1 MVVFMSGSIRLAKR
15 VAELFQCSRGEA
27 ILYIEGAGIT
37 VDGIVVEEPGFRVTG
52 QEQIALLPGA
62 DLTPIEAV
70 TILLHKPAGMSV
82 TNVVDLI
89 VAENHAAEDRSGLRL
104 LKRHLKELVMLD
116 PLENTAS
123 GLLVFTQD
131 WRVKRM
137 LVDDLSRV
145 EQEFV
150 VEVSGQIAEGG
161 LQLLNQS
168 INFNGKPSAPAKVSW
183 QNETRLRFARKEL
196 SSRLI
201 TLLCARVGLS
211 VVSIKRIRIGRI
223 PMAGLAAGQWR
234 YLMGYERF

>member
-1 MVVFMSGSIRLAKR
+1 MSDSIRLAKR
-15 VAELFQCSRGEA
+15 VAELFNCSRGEA
-27 ILYIEGAGIT
+27 ILYIEGAGVT
-37 VDGIVVEEPGFRVTG
+37 VDGVVVEEPGFRVTG

-62 DLTPIEAV
+62 DLTPIEEV
-70 TILLHKPAGMSV
+70 TILLHKPVGMPV
-82 TNVVDLI
+82 ANVIELI

-104 LKRHLKELVMLD
+104 LKRHLKELVMID
-116 PLENTAS
+116 PLENAAS

-131 WRVKRM
+131 WRVKRK

-150 VEVSGQIAEGG
+150 VEVSGQIKEDG

-201 TLLCARVGLS
+201 TLLCERAGLS
-211 VVSIKRIRIGRI
+211 VVSIKRLRIGRI
-223 PMAGLAAGQWR
+223 PLAGLAVGQWR

>member
-1 MVVFMSGSIRLAKR
+1 MSDSIRLAKH
-15 VAELFQCSRGEA
+15 VAELFNCSRGEA
-27 ILYIEGAGIT
+27 ILYIEGAAIT
-37 VDGIVVEEPGFRVTG
+37 VDGVVVEEPGFRVTG

-62 DLTPIEAV
+62 DLTPIEDV
-70 TILLHKPAGMSV
+70 TILLHKPAGV
-82 TNVVDLI
+82 PVANITELI
-89 VAENHAAEDRSGLRL
+89 VATSQAAEDRSGLRL
-104 LKRHLKELVMLD
+104 LKRHLKELAMID
-116 PLENTAS
+116 PLENAAS

-131 WRVKRM
+131 WRVKRK
-137 LVDDLSRV
+137 LIDDLSRV

-150 VEVSGQIAEGG
+150 VEISGQIKEDG
-161 LQLLNQS
+161 LALLNQS

-201 TLLCARVGLS
+201 MLLCERAGLS

-223 PMAGLAAGQWR
+223 PMAGLAVGQWR

>member
-1 MVVFMSGSIRLAKR
+1 MSDSIRLAKC
-15 VAELFQCSRGEA
+15 VAELFNCSRGEA
-27 ILYIEGAGIT
+27 ILYIEGAGVT
-37 VDGIVVEEPGFRVTG
+37 VDGVVVEEPGFRVTG
-52 QEQIALLPGA
+52 QEQIALLPNA
-62 DLTPIEAV
+62 DLTPIEDV

-82 TNVVDLI
+82 ANVTELI
-89 VAENHAAEDRSGLRL
+89 VPESHASEDRSVLRL
-104 LKRHLKELVMLD
+104 LKRHLKELTMID
-116 PLENTAS
+116 PLENAAS

-131 WRVKRM
+131 WRVKRK

-150 VEVSGQIAEGG
+150 VEVSGQIKEDG
-161 LQLLNQS
+161 LALLNQS

-201 TLLCARVGLS
+201 TLLCERAGLTI
-211 VVSIKRIRIGRI
+211 VSIKRIRIGRI
-223 PMAGLAAGQWR
+223 PMAGLAVGQWR

>member
-1 MVVFMSGSIRLAKR
+1 MSGSIRLAKR
-15 VAELFQCSRGEA
+15 VAELFHCSRGEA
-27 ILYIEGAGIT
+27 ILYIEGAGVT

-62 DLTPIEAV
+62 DLTPVEPV
-70 TILLHKPAGMSV
+70 TILLHKPAGMPV
-82 TNVVDLI
+82 GRVNELI
-89 VAENHAAEDRSGLRL
+89 VADNLAAGDRSGLRF

-116 PLENTAS
+116 PLENDAS

-131 WRVKRM
+131 WRIKRK
-137 LVDDLSRV
+137 LTDDLSRV

-168 INFNGKPSAPAKVSW
+168 IDFNGKPSAPAKVSW

-201 TLLCARVGLS
+201 TLLCRRAGLS

-223 PMAGLAAGQWR
+223 PLAGLTVGQWR
-234 YLMGYERF
+234 YLTEFERF

>member
-1 MVVFMSGSIRLAKR
+1 MSDSIRLAKR
-15 VAELFQCSRGEA
+15 VSELFSCSRAEA

-37 VDGIVVEEPGFRVTG
+37 VDGVVVEEPGFRVTG

-70 TILLHKPAGMSV
+70 TILLHKPAGMLV
-82 TNVVDLI
+82 ADVAKLI
-89 VAENHAAEDRSGLRL
+89 GAENQAAEDRSGLRF
-104 LKRHLKELVMLD
+104 LKRHLKDLVMLD
-116 PLENTAS
+116 PLQNAAA

-131 WRVKRM
+131 WRVKRK

-150 VEVSGQIAEGG
+150 VEVSGQIVEGG

-201 TLLCARVGLS
+201 TLLCERVGLS
-211 VVSIKRIRIGRI
+211 VVSIKRIRIGRV
-223 PMAGLAAGQWR
+223 PMAGLAVGQWR

>member
-1 MVVFMSGSIRLAKR
+1 MSDSIRLAKC
-15 VAELFQCSRGEA
+15 VAELFNCSRGEA
-27 ILYIEGAGIT
+27 ILYIEGAGVT
-37 VDGIVVEEPGFRVTG
+37 VDGVVIEEPGFRVTG
-52 QEQIALLPGA
+52 QEQIALLPNA
-62 DLTPIEAV
+62 DLTPIEDV

-82 TNVVDLI
+82 ANVTELI
-89 VAENHAAEDRSGLRL
+89 VPESHAAEDRSGLRL
-104 LKRHLKELVMLD
+104 LKRHLKELTMID
-116 PLENTAS
+116 PLENAAS

-131 WRVKRM
+131 WRVKRK

-150 VEVSGQIAEGG
+150 VEVSGQIKEDG
-161 LQLLNQS
+161 LALLNQS

-201 TLLCARVGLS
+201 MLLCERAGLTI
-211 VVSIKRIRIGRI
+211 VSIKRIRIGRI
-223 PMAGLAAGQWR
+223 PMAGLAVGQWR

>member
-1 MVVFMSGSIRLAKR
+1 MSASIRLAKR
-15 VAELFQCSRGEA
+15 VAELFNCSRAEA
-27 ILYIEGAGIT
+27 TLYIEGAGVT
-37 VDGIVVEEPGFRVTG
+37 VDGVVVEEPGFRVTG
-52 QEQIALLPGA
+52 QEQIALLSGA

-70 TILLHKPAGMSV
+70 TILLHKPAGMLV
-82 TNVVDLI
+82 ANVPELI
-89 VAENHAAEDRSGLRL
+89 VAENKAAEDRSGMRF

-116 PLENTAS
+116 PLENAAS

-131 WRVKRM
+131 WRVKRK

-150 VEVSGQIAEGG
+150 VEVSGQIIEGG

-201 TLLCARVGLS
+201 TLLCERVGLS
-211 VVSIKRIRIGRI
+211 VVSIKRIRMGRI
-223 PMAGLAAGQWR
+223 PMGGLAVGQWR
-234 YLMGYERF
+234 YLMEYERF

>member
-1 MVVFMSGSIRLAKR
+1 MVAFMSDSIRLAKR
-15 VAELFQCSRGEA
+15 VAELFHCSRAEA
-27 ILYIEGAGIT
+27 TSYIEGAGVT
-37 VDGIVVEEPGFRVTG
+37 VDGVVVEEPGFRVTG

-62 DLTPIEAV
+62 DLTPIEDV
-70 TILLHKPAGMSV
+70 TIMLHKPAGMSV
-82 TNVVDLI
+82 GSVNELI
-89 VAENHAAEDRSGLRL
+89 VAENQAAEDRSGIRF
-104 LKRHLKELVMLD
+104 
-116 PLENTAS
+116 LENSAS

-131 WRVKRM
+131 WRVKRK

-150 VEVSGQIAEGG
+150 VEVSGQIIEGG
-161 LQLLNQS
+161 LELLNQS

-201 TLLCARVGLS
+201 TLLCERAGLS
-211 VVSIKRIRIGRI
+211 VVSIKRIRMGRI
-223 PMAGLAAGQWR
+223 PMGGLIVGQWR

>member
-1 MVVFMSGSIRLAKR
+1 MSDSIRLAKR
-15 VAELFQCSRGEA
+15 VAELFNCSRGDA
-27 ILYIEGAGIT
+27 ILYIEGGGVT
-37 VDGIVVEEPGFRVTG
+37 VDGVVVEEPGFRVTG

-62 DLTPIEAV
+62 DLTPIEDV
-70 TILLHKPAGMSV
+70 TILLHKPAGMLV
-82 TNVVDLI
+82 ADVAELI
-89 VAENHAAEDRSGLRL
+89 VAENHASEDRSGLRF

-116 PLENTAS
+116 PLENAAS

-131 WRVKRM
+131 WRVKRK

-150 VEVSGQIAEGG
+150 VEVSGQIIEDG
-161 LQLLNQS
+161 LQLLSQS

-196 SSRLI
+196 SPRLI
-201 TLLCARVGLS
+201 MLLCARVGLA

-223 PMAGLAAGQWR
+223 PMAALAVGQWR
-234 YLMGYERF
+234 YLMGYEKF

>member
-1 MVVFMSGSIRLAKR
+1 MSDSIRLAKC
-15 VAELFQCSRGEA
+15 VAELFNCSRGEA
-27 ILYIEGAGIT
+27 ILYIEGAGVT
-37 VDGIVVEEPGFRVTG
+37 VDGVVVEEPGFRVTG
-52 QEQIALLPGA
+52 QEQIALLPNA
-62 DLTPIEAV
+62 DLTPIEDV

-82 TNVVDLI
+82 ANVTELI
-89 VAENHAAEDRSGLRL
+89 VPESHAAEDRSGLRL
-104 LKRHLKELVMLD
+104 LKRHLKELTMID
-116 PLENTAS
+116 PLENAAS

-131 WRVKRM
+131 WRVKRK

-150 VEVSGQIAEGG
+150 VEVSGQIKEDG
-161 LQLLNQS
+161 LALLNQS

-201 TLLCARVGLS
+201 TLLCERAGLTI
-211 VVSIKRIRIGRI
+211 VSIKRIRIGRI

>member
-1 MVVFMSGSIRLAKR
+1 MSDSIRLAKR
-15 VAELFQCSRGEA
+15 VAELFNCSRGEA
-27 ILYIEGAGIT
+27 IRYIEGACVT
-37 VDGIVVEEPGFRVTG
+37 VGGIVVEEPGFRIT
-52 QEQIALLPGA
+52 EQDQIVLQQGA
-62 DLTPIEAV
+62 DLTPIEEV

-82 TNVVDLI
+82 SSVNELI
-89 VAENHAAEDRSGLRL
+89 VAENLAADDRSGLRF
-104 LKRHLKELVMLD
+104 LKRHLRELVMLD
-116 PLENTAS
+116 PVENDVS

-131 WRVKRM
+131 WRVKRK

-150 VEVSGQIAEGG
+150 VEISGQIVEDG

-168 INFNGKPSAPAKVSW
+168 INFNGKPSAPTKVSW

-201 TLLCARVGLS
+201 TLLCKRVGLS
-211 VVSIKRIRIGRI
+211 VVSIKRIRIGRV
-223 PMAGLAAGQWR
+223 PMAGLAVGQWR

>member
-1 MVVFMSGSIRLAKR
+1 MVAFMSDSIRLAKR
-15 VAELFQCSRGEA
+15 VAELFNCSRAEA
-27 ILYIEGAGIT
+27 TLYIEGAGVT
-37 VDGIVVEEPGFRVTG
+37 VDGVVIEEPGFRVTG
-52 QEQIALLPGA
+52 QEQIVLLPDA
-62 DLTPIEAV
+62 NLTPIEDV

-82 TNVVDLI
+82 VSVSELI
-89 VAENHAAEDRSGLRL
+89 VAENLDAEDRSGLRF

-116 PLENTAS
+116 PLENAAS

-131 WRVKRM
+131 WRVKRK

-150 VEVSGQIAEGG
+150 VEVSGQIIEGG
-161 LQLLNQS
+161 LELLNQS

-201 TLLCARVGLS
+201 TLLCERVGLS
-211 VVSIKRIRIGRI
+211 VVSIKRIRMGRI
-223 PMAGLAAGQWR
+223 PMGGLVVGQWR
-234 YLMGYERF
+234 YMMGYERF